1 MLATL
6 RSLPRAL
13 WLVLGLKV
21 LESLSDFTLSLN
33 LALYLSTALGY
44 SDAEASR
51 VYAAWGVALG
61 AWSIALGPTLDALG
75 VRRSLLVGS
84 ALLAAGRLLLAAT
97 TSRVAAAMSLLV
109 LQSAGEA
116 LTATALIVAVRRIVV
131 NADDLPT
138 AFALYYA
145 TMQIGAIAAGF
156 ATDGTRALLPNAPAH
171 VLTVLL
177 WAVAVASI
185 ALFVAVART
194 VPEYPSGARAAHDE
208 QRRCGREV
216 RATCGDPVFRRLV
229 VFVGVLAFVQT
240 VWRHAIISL
249 PKFMLRTMGSSA
261 LYGLVSTINPLLVAL
276 TVTWVA
282 RATAAYDA
290 YSIMVAGALIAAFS
304 PLVLY
309 FAPPSYG
316 ALTLFLVAL
325 SAGEVLLQP
334 RLIDF
339 TLRLA
344 PRGSEGM
351 YSALANA
358 LLFVVRY
365 LNDAETGLAL
375 QTFCA
380 TDMTNDVAAAT
391 PSFVRHCR
399 GLWAEVFIYAIFSPL
414 LLYALRPYLYSAD
427 VRRRVH
433 ADDGA
438 GDSEKQQDDAVL
450 GDVEIGNVK

>member
-13 WLVLGLKV
+13 WLVLGLKA
-21 LESLSDFTLSLN
+21 LESLADFTLSLN
-33 LALYLSTALGY
+33 LALYLSTGLGY
-44 SDAEASR
+44 SDAEAAS

-75 VRRSLLVGS
+75 VRRSLLVGTV
-84 ALLAAGRLLLAAT
+84 LLAAGRAMLAAT
-97 TSRVAAAMSLLV
+97 TSRAAAAVALLV
-109 LQSAGEA
+109 LASAGEA

-131 NADDLPT
+131 NADDMPT
-138 AFALYYA
+138 AIALYYA
-145 TMQIGAIAAGF
+145 VMQIGAIAAGVG
-156 ATDGTRALLPNAPAH
+156 TDLGRALLPGAH

-177 WAVAVASI
+177 WAVAVVSVV
-185 ALFVAVART
+185 LLGVVART
-194 VPEYPSGARAAHDE
+194 VPEYPSVVAARPHE
-208 QRRCGREV
+208 TERCGRNV
-216 RATCGDPVFRRLV
+216 RATCVDSVFRRLV
-229 VFVGVLAFVQT
+229 VLVGVLTFVQT
-240 VWRHAIISL
+240 VWRHALISL
-249 PKFMLRTMGSSA
+249 PKFMLRTLGSSA
-261 LYGLVSTINPLLVAL
+261 RYGLVSTINPLLVVAS
-276 TVTWVA
+276 VTAVQ
-282 RATAAYDA
+282 RATATYDA
-290 YSIMVAGALIAAFS
+290 YSVMLAGALIAAVS

-309 FAPPSYG
+309 FAAPSYG
-316 ALTLFLVAL
+316 ALALFFVAL

-344 PRGSEGM
+344 PRGREGM
-351 YSALANA
+351 YSALASA

-380 TDMTNDVAAAT
+380 TDMANDVAAAT
-391 PSFVRHCR
+391 TSFVRHCR
-399 GLWAEVFIYAIFSPL
+399 GLWAEVFIWAVFSPL

-438 GDSEKQQDDAVL
+438 GDSEKQQDAAVL
-450 GDVEIGNVK
+450 GDVENGNVK